1 MAEDKTDQNTSNA
14 SSSTGSQAGRHPVA
28 ERFAVVSGQWLD
40 RSDTMIYLLTGIC
53 FMLLALFTLGYS
65 LWYFIAE
72 ISHLSV
78 LAQGEQPTLIFGA
91 IAELTADLLLVLII
105 AEILGTIIHYL
116 KDHVTSLRPYFFIG
130 IISAI
135 RIIIA
140 LGAKLLLLREVAGPE
155 FTSAMIELGVTT
167 AVVLVLGFTLWFFE
181 TRLQNGVHE
190 MEQPDRY

>member
-1 MAEDKTDQNTSNA
+1 MADDRTNSHAENA
-14 SSSTGSQAGRHPVA
+14 NLPPAGQSARHPAA
-28 ERFAVVSGQWLD
+28 ERFAIVSGLWLD
-40 RSDTMIYLLTGIC
+40 RSDTIIYLLTGIC

-65 LWYFIAE
+65 LWYFIFE
-72 ISHLSV
+72 ISHLPA
-78 LAQGEQPTLIFGA
+78 LAQGEQPILIFGA
-91 IAELTADLLLVLII
+91 IAELVADLLLVLII

-167 AVVLVLGFTLWFFE
+167 AVVLVLGLTLWFFE
-181 TRLQNGVHE
+181 TRLQNGVNT

>member
-1 MAEDKTDQNTSNA
+1 MADDRTDQHARNA
-14 SSSTGSQAGRHPVA
+14 NSPAAGQGTRHPAA

-40 RSDTMIYLLTGIC
+40 RSDIIIYLLTGIC

-65 LWYFIAE
+65 LWYFVVE
-72 ISHLSV
+72 ISHLPA

-91 IAELTADLLLVLII
+91 IAELVADLLLVLII

-167 AVVLVLGFTLWFFE
+167 AVVLVLGFTLWLFE
-181 TRLQNGVHE
+181 SRLRNGVNE
-190 MEQPDRY
+190 IEQPDRY